1 MPTPHHGQF
10 IDGVTRPSPA
20 GEARIEVENP
30 ATRRV
35 IATVA
40 DGGPGDVDDAV
51 RSAREA
57 FGTWAATPVAD
68 RVAVL
73 RRAAKLLEDRRE
85 EIAQVVTAELG
96 APIRI
101 ARSLHAQLPVTVTA
115 ATADVLASYDFEERI
130 GHSLVVR
137 QPVGVVAAITPWNF
151 PVHQV
156 TSKVVP
162 ALAAGATVVLKPSEL
177 APLSALLLAGIL
189 TDAGLPDGVLNVVT
203 GGPAAGRALVD
214 HDDVDLVSFT
224 GSVDVGRA
232 VAAAASRTVK
242 RVTLELG
249 GKSASLVLPGA
260 DLPTAVKVSVANAFF
275 NSGQACNAWT
285 RLLVPAGQLG
295 HVNEL
300 AQAAAAKHTVGD
312 PTDDKTRMG
321 PVISHQQREHIRAFI
336 RAGLSDGARLLA
348 GGETPPDGC
357 GDGYYVRPT
366 VFTDVDPASTL
377 AQDEI
382 FGPVLSI
389 IGYRDEGE
397 AVEIA
402 NGTRY
407 GLGGSVWARDTGHAV
422 RVARRIRTGQV
433 DINGGAFNPAAPF
446 GGFKHSGYGRELG
459 AHGMAEYL
467 EPQSLQLPADA
478 ARD

>member
-1 MPTPHHGQF
+1 MPTPHYGQF
-10 IDGVTRPSPA
+10 IDGVRRQSPA

-40 DGGPGDVDDAV
+40 DGGPRDVDDAV
-51 RSAREA
+51 RSARKA
-57 FGTWAATPVAD
+57 LGTWAATPVAD
-68 RVAVL
+68 RTAVL

-101 ARSLHAQLPVTVTA
+101 ARSVHAQLPITVTA
-115 ATADVLASYDFEERI
+115 TTADLLSAYSFDERI
-130 GHSLVVR
+130 GNSLIVR

-151 PVHQV
+151 PLHQV
-156 TSKVVP
+156 TSKVIP
-162 ALAAGATVVLKPSEL
+162 ALAAGASVVLKPSEL
-177 APLSALLLAGIL
+177 APLSALLLAEIL
-189 TDAGLPDGVLNVVT
+189 TEAGLPEGVLNVVT
-203 GGPAAGRALVD
+203 GGPAAGRTLVD

-224 GSVDVGRA
+224 GSVDVGRS

-249 GKSASLVLPGA
+249 GKSASLVLPDA
-260 DLPTAVKVSVANAFF
+260 DIPTAVKVSVANAFF

-285 RLLVPAGQLG
+285 RLLVPADQLE

-300 AQAAAAKHTVGD
+300 ARAAAEKHTVGD

-321 PVISHQQREHIRAFI
+321 PVISDQQRERVRAFI
-336 RAGLSDGARLLA
+336 RAGLSNGARILA

-357 GDGYYVRPT
+357 DGGYFVRPT
-366 VFTDVDPASTL
+366 IFTDVDPASTI

-389 IGYRDEGE
+389 IGYRDEAE
-397 AVEIA
+397 AIEIA

-407 GLGGSVWARDTGHAV
+407 GLGGSVWAHDTDHAV

-433 DINGGAFNPAAPF
+433 DVNGGSFNPAAPF

-459 AHGMAEYL
+459 VHGMAEYL

-478 ARD
+478 GRD

>member
-1 MPTPHHGQF
+1 MPTPHYGQF
-10 IDGVTRPSPA
+10 IDGVRRPSPA

-40 DGGPGDVDDAV
+40 DAGPGDVDDAV
-51 RSAREA
+51 RSARQA

-68 RVAVL
+68 RASVL

-101 ARSLHAQLPVTVTA
+101 ARSVHAQLPITVTST
-115 ATADVLASYDFEERI
+115 TAGLLSAHSFDERI
-130 GHSLVVR
+130 GNSLVIH

-151 PVHQV
+151 PLHQV
-156 TSKVVP
+156 TSKVIP
-162 ALAAGATVVLKPSEL
+162 ALAAGAAVVLKPSEL
-177 APLSALLLAGIL
+177 APLSALLLAEVL
-189 TDAGLPDGVLNVVT
+189 TQAGLPDGVLNVVT
-203 GGPAAGRALVD
+203 GGPTAGRTLVD

-249 GKSASLVLPGA
+249 GKSASLVLPDA
-260 DLPTAVKVSVANAFF
+260 DIPTAVKVSVANAFF

-285 RLLVPAGQLG
+285 RLLVPADRLE

-300 AQAAAAKHTVGD
+300 ARAAAEKHTVGD
-312 PTDDKTRMG
+312 PTNDRTRMG
-321 PVISHQQREHIRAFI
+321 PVISDQQRERVRAFI
-336 RAGLSDGARLLA
+336 HAGLSDGSRLLT
-348 GGETPPDGC
+348 GGEGPPDGC
-357 GDGYYVRPT
+357 DGGYFVRPT
-366 VFTDVDPASTL
+366 IFTDVDPASTL
-377 AQDEI
+377 AQEEI

-389 IGYRDEGE
+389 IGYRDEAE

-407 GLGGSVWARDTGHAV
+407 GLGGSVWAHDTDHAV

-433 DINGGAFNPAAPF
+433 DINGGSFNPAAPF

-459 AHGMAEYL
+459 VHGMAEYL

-478 ARD
+478 GHD

>member
-10 IDGVTRPSPA
+10 IDGVRRPSPD

-51 RSAREA
+51 RSARKA
-57 FGTWAATPVAD
+57 LGTWAATPVAD
-68 RVAVL
+68 RAAVL

-101 ARSLHAQLPVTVTA
+101 ARSVHAQLPITVTA
-115 ATADVLASYDFEERI
+115 TTADLLSAYSFDERI
-130 GHSLVVR
+130 GNSLIIR

-151 PVHQV
+151 PLHQV
-156 TSKVVP
+156 TSKVIP
-162 ALAAGATVVLKPSEL
+162 ALAAGASVVLKPSEL
-177 APLSALLLAGIL
+177 APLSALLLAEIL
-189 TDAGLPDGVLNVVT
+189 TEAGLPEGVLNVVT
-203 GGPAAGRALVD
+203 GGPTAGRTLVD

-224 GSVDVGRA
+224 GSVDVGRF

-249 GKSASLVLPGA
+249 GKSASLVLPDA
-260 DLPTAVKVSVANAFF
+260 DIPTAVKVSVANAFF

-285 RLLVPAGQLG
+285 RLLVPADQLE

-300 AQAAAAKHTVGD
+300 AQAAAEKQTVGD

-321 PVISHQQREHIRAFI
+321 PVISDQQRERVRAFI

-348 GGETPPDGC
+348 GGETSPDGC
-357 GDGYYVRPT
+357 DGGYFVRPT
-366 VFTDVDPASTL
+366 IFTDVDPASTL

-389 IGYRDEGE
+389 IGYRDEAE
-397 AVEIA
+397 AIEIA

-407 GLGGSVWARDTGHAV
+407 GLGGSVWAHDTDHAV

-433 DINGGAFNPAAPF
+433 DVNGGSFNPAAPF
-446 GGFKHSGYGRELG
+446 GGFKYSGYGRELG
-459 AHGMAEYL
+459 VHGMAEYL
-467 EPQSLQLPADA
+467 EPQSLQLPAEA
-478 ARD
+478 GRD

>member
-10 IDGVTRPSPA
+10 IDGVRRPPPA
-20 GEARIEVENP
+20 GAEPVEVENP

-51 RSAREA
+51 RSARKA
-57 FGTWAATPVAD
+57 LGTWAATPVAE
-68 RVAVL
+68 RVALL
-73 RRAAKLLEDRRE
+73 RRAATLLEDRRE

-101 ARSLHAQLPVTVTA
+101 ARSVHAQLPITVTA
-115 ATADVLASYDFEERI
+115 KTADLLSAYSFEERI
-130 GHSLVVR
+130 GNSLIVR

-151 PVHQV
+151 PLHQV
-156 TSKVVP
+156 TSKVIP
-162 ALAAGATVVLKPSEL
+162 ALAAGASVVLKPSEL
-177 APLSALLLAGIL
+177 APLSALLLAEIL

-203 GGPAAGRALVD
+203 GGPTAGRALVD

-224 GSVDVGRA
+224 GSVDVGRS

-249 GKSASLVLPGA
+249 GKSASLVLPDA
-260 DLPTAVKVSVANAFF
+260 DIPTAVKVSVANAFF

-285 RLLVPAGQLG
+285 RLLVPADHLDQ
-295 HVNEL
+295 VNEL
-300 AQAAAAKHTVGD
+300 AQAAAEKHTVGD

-321 PVISHQQREHIRAFI
+321 PVISDQQRERVRAFI

-357 GDGYYVRPT
+357 DGGYFVRPT
-366 VFTDVDPASTL
+366 IFTDVDPASTI

-382 FGPVLSI
+382 FGPVLCI
-389 IGYRDEGE
+389 IGYQDEAE
-397 AVEIA
+397 AIEIA

-407 GLGGSVWARDTGHAV
+407 GLGGSVWAQDTDHAV

-433 DINGGAFNPAAPF
+433 DVNGGSFNPAAPF

-459 AHGMAEYL
+459 VHGMAEYL

-478 ARD
+478 GRD